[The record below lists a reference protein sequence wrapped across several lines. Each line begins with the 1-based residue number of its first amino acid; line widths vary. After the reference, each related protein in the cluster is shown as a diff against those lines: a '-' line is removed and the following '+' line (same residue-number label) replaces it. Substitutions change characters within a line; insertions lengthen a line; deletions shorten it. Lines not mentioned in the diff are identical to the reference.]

1 MPKTFG
7 MSFYGY
13 NKNEVNE
20 FISNV
25 TNEYESML
33 DKLKQTNEEM
43 KKSIMDEA
51 TKKFGSELPDEM
63 LDVVNGGRDITYD
76 EEFEVSMKTYLAI
89 DAARNGR
96 ISQEELTDFM
106 NKVMEYR
113 KYIQSLPDDAP
124 PQNFGV
130 FDFMDSNNELK

>member
-1 MPKTFG
+1 M
-7 MSFYGY
+7 
-13 NKNEVNE
+13 
-20 FISNV
+20 
-25 TNEYESML
+25 
-33 DKLKQTNEEM
+33 KLNEEM

-96 ISQEELTDFM
+96 ISLEELADFM

-130 FDFMDSNNELK
+130 FDFMVSNNELK

>member
-1 MPKTFG
+1 MKL
-7 MSFYGY
+7 
-13 NKNEVNE
+13 
-20 FISNV
+20 NV
-25 TNEYESML
+25 
-33 DKLKQTNEEM
+33 EM

-130 FDFMDSNNELK
+130 FDFMVSNNELK

>member
-1 MPKTFG
+1 
-7 MSFYGY
+7 
-13 NKNEVNE
+13 
-20 FISNV
+20 
-25 TNEYESML
+25 
-33 DKLKQTNEEM
+33 
-43 KKSIMDEA
+43 
-51 TKKFGSELPDEM
+51 
-63 LDVVNGGRDITYD
+63 
-76 EEFEVSMKTYLAI
+76 MKTYLAI

-130 FDFMDSNNELK
+130 FDFMVSNNELK

>member
-1 MPKTFG
+1 M
-7 MSFYGY
+7 
-13 NKNEVNE
+13 
-20 FISNV
+20 
-25 TNEYESML
+25 
-33 DKLKQTNEEM
+33 KLNEEM
-43 KKSIMDEA
+43 KKSIMGEA

-130 FDFMDSNNELK
+130 FDFMDSNNGLK

>member
-1 MPKTFG
+1 MIDFMK
-7 MSFYGY
+7 M
-13 NKNEVNE
+13 NDRQ
-20 FISNV
+20 I
-25 TNEYESML
+25 ESL
-33 DKLKQTNEEM
+33 INGI
-43 KKSIMDEA
+43 KKVM
-51 TKKFGSELPDEM
+51 GNELPDEM

-96 ISQEELTDFM
+96 ISQGELTDFM